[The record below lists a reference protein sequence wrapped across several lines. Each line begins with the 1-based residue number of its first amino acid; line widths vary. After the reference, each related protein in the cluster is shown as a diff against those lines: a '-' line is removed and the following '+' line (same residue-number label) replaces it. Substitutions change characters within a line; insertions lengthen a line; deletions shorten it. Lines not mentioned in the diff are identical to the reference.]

1 MAGRS
6 VGSMA
11 NFRALSRRPRKRPAR
26 RLARVIVPSVL
37 SKTASQIRMAGDVEC
52 EKHVTTKK
60 KYVRVENGEK
70 VTTNTVEGYF
80 GLLKRGINGVY
91 HHVGKRYVRQ
101 EQRDFR
107 KLSCQHFR
115 FEAVYYV

>member
-1 MAGRS
+1 
-6 VGSMA
+6 
-11 NFRALSRRPRKRPAR
+11 
-26 RLARVIVPSVL
+26 
-37 SKTASQIRMAGDVEC
+37 MAGDVEC

-91 HHVGKRYVRQ
+91 HHVGKDHLHRYLSGF
-101 EQRDFR
+101 DFR
-107 KLSCQHFR
+107 YNSRDVDDGDRRELAIKG
-115 FEAVYYV
+115 